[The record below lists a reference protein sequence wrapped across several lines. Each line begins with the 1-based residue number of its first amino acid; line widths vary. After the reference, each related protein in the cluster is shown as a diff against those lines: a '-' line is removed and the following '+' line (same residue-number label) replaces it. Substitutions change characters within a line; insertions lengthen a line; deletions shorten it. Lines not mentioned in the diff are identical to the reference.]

1 LELKAPGAGWARRIA
16 RWLGALRVVTLLPL
30 RRQLAALGAVLAAL
44 LAASLWLAW
53 SEYREAHF
61 GEGHVAAAAEMRTLS
76 QRLAKSALRSL
87 RGDPEAF
94 PQVQASRDGFAS
106 ALSRLTRDGRS
117 PAAVRAL
124 AAEWERTERNA
135 TTLLRD
141 QKLLTALAA
150 AAAGMERAN
159 PLLLERAERVQNLKL
174 ARGASAA
181 EIAAASRLVMLTQRM
196 ARGAQQLLAA
206 DVVDPEVEFLL
217 GKDVNEFRR
226 TLVQLRERAKESDLS
241 ASLGDLGQSFGLYQD
256 AVVAVLGTRARLAG
270 AKDAASAIYADSER
284 LLDAV
289 DRVVAAYGA
298 APAPPA
304 YEFGMAATALALLGA
319 LLLLV
324 LFYVHDERRQ
334 REGIARRHVVM
345 RRTHER
351 DLEAVELLR
360 RELEGLAAGDLTTR
374 VTVSSEITYPV
385 AATLND
391 ALEALR
397 QLVAHVAV
405 AAERVGGAAGGAQA
419 AADGLFQ
426 AAQRQ
431 SVRIRG
437 ASASALGMARMVN
450 ELSTRANQ
458 SAELSRAA
466 RAAALQ
472 GHQAV
477 QAALSVMRDLGAR
490 IRVAAEQI
498 DKLRGASPELGRTA
512 GALNQIAAQAEALS
526 GSASGKT
533 LGELGELLRKLAQNI
548 EEVSKTTQSQAGAA
562 SSVAGGVRKVLSGA
576 EQAADA
582 ATRAAGSVE
591 ELAELL
597 RGLREALEKLRT

>member
-16 RWLGALRVVTLLPL
+16 QWLGALRVVTLLPL
-30 RRQLAALGAVLAAL
+30 RRQLAVLGAVLAAL
-44 LAASLWLAW
+44 LAAALWLAW

-61 GEGHVAAAAEMRTLS
+61 GEGHLAAAGEMRTLS

-106 ALSRLTRDGRS
+106 ALSRLSKDGRS

-124 AAEWERTERNA
+124 AAEWERTEKNA

-159 PLLLERAERVQNLKL
+159 PLLLERAERVQNLQL

-226 TLVQLRERAKESDLS
+226 TLAQLRERAKESDLS
-241 ASLGDLGQSFGLYQD
+241 ASLGELGQSFGLYQD

-270 AKDAASAIYADSER
+270 AKEAAFTIHADSER
-284 LLDAV
+284 LLEAV

-298 APAPPA
+298 APAPRA

-319 LLLLV
+319 LLLLA

-334 REGIARRHVVM
+334 REGIARRHGVM

-490 IRVAAEQI
+490 IRVAATQI
-498 DKLRGASPELGRTA
+498 DRLRGASPELGRTA

-526 GSASGKT
+526 DSASGKT
-533 LGELGELLRKLAQNI
+533 LGELGELLRKLAEKI
-548 EEVSKTTQSQAGAA
+548 EEVSRATQSQAGAA

-597 RGLREALEKLRT
+597 RGLQEALAKLRY

>member
-1 LELKAPGAGWARRIA
+1 MDLKALGAGWARRIA
-16 RWLGALRVVTLLPL
+16 QWLGALRVVTLLPL
-30 RRQLAALGAVLAAL
+30 RRQLAVLGAALAAL
-44 LAASLWLAW
+44 LAAALWLAW

-61 GEGHVAAAAEMRTLS
+61 GEGHLAAAAEMRTLS

-87 RGDPEAF
+87 HGDPEAF

-106 ALSRLTRDGRS
+106 ALSRLSKDGRS

-124 AAEWERTERNA
+124 AAQWERTEKNA

-141 QKLLTALAA
+141 QKMLTALAA

-174 ARGASAA
+174 QRGASPA
-181 EIAAASRLVMLTQRM
+181 ELAAASRLVMLTQRM

-206 DVVDPEVEFLL
+206 DAVDPEVEFLL
-217 GKDVNEFRR
+217 GKDVNEFRG
-226 TLVQLRERAKESDLS
+226 TLAQLREGAKENDLS
-241 ASLGDLGQSFGLYQD
+241 AALSELAQSFALYQD

-270 AKDAASAIYADSER
+270 AKDAASAIHADSER
-284 LLDAV
+284 LLEAV
-289 DRVVAAYGA
+289 DRVVAAYRA
-298 APAPPA
+298 APALRA
-304 YEFGMAATALALLGA
+304 YELGMAAIALALLGA
-319 LLLLV
+319 LLLLA

-345 RRTHER
+345 RRSHER

-374 VTVSSEITYPV
+374 VTVNSEITYPV
-385 AATLND
+385 AAALND

-397 QLVAHVAV
+397 QLVARVAL

-490 IRVAAEQI
+490 IRVGAAQI
-498 DKLRGASPELGRTA
+498 DRLRGASPELGKTA

-526 GSASGKT
+526 DSASGKT
-533 LGELGELLRKLAQNI
+533 LGELGELLRKLAEKI
-548 EEVSKTTQSQAGAA
+548 EEVSKATHSQAGAV
-562 SSVAGGVRKVLSGA
+562 SSVAGGVREVLSGA

-582 ATRAAGSVE
+582 ATHAAGSVE

-597 RGLREALEKLRT
+597 RALQEALAKLRY

>member
-1 LELKAPGAGWARRIA
+1 MDLKALGAGWARRIA
-16 RWLGALRVVTLLPL
+16 QWLGALRVVTLLPL
-30 RRQLAALGAVLAAL
+30 RRQLAVLGSLLAAL
-44 LAASLWLAW
+44 LAAALWLAW
-53 SEYREAHF
+53 SEYRETHF
-61 GEGHVAAAAEMRTLS
+61 GEGHLATAAEMRTLT

-106 ALSRLTRDGRS
+106 ALARLSKDGRS

-124 AAEWERTERNA
+124 ADEWQRTEKNA

-141 QKLLTALAA
+141 QKMLVALAA

-174 ARGASAA
+174 QRGAADA
-181 EIAAASRLVMLTQRM
+181 AAASRLVMLTQRM

-206 DVVDPEVEFLL
+206 DAVDPEVEFLL
-217 GKDVNEFRR
+217 GKDVNEFRG
-226 TLVQLRERAKESDLS
+226 TLAQLREGAKESDLG
-241 ASLGDLGQSFGLYQD
+241 AALGELVQSFGLYQD
-256 AVVAVLGTRARLAG
+256 AVVAVLGTRARLGA
-270 AKDAASAIYADSER
+270 AKDAASAIHADSER
-284 LLDAV
+284 LLEAV
-289 DRVVAAYGA
+289 DRVVAAYRTS
-298 APAPPA
+298 PAPRV
-304 YEFGMAATALALLGA
+304 YEFGLAAIALALLGA
-319 LLLLV
+319 LLLLA

-334 REGIARRHVVM
+334 REGIARRHGVM

-374 VTVSSEITYPV
+374 VTVNSEITYPV
-385 AATLND
+385 AAALND

-397 QLVAHVAV
+397 ELVARVAL

-490 IRVAAEQI
+490 IRVGAAQI
-498 DKLRGASPELGRTA
+498 DRLRGASPELGKTA
-512 GALNQIAAQAEALS
+512 SALNQIAAQAEALS

-533 LGELGELLRKLAQNI
+533 LGELGELLRKLAEKI
-548 EEVSKTTQSQAGAA
+548 EQVSKATQSQAGAA
-562 SSVAGGVRKVLSGA
+562 SSVAGGVREVLSGA
-576 EQAADA
+576 EQAAGA
-582 ATRAAGSVE
+582 ATHAAGSVE
-591 ELAELL
+591 ELAKLL
-597 RGLREALEKLRT
+597 RGLQEALAKLRY

>member
-1 LELKAPGAGWARRIA
+1 LDLKALGAGWARRIA
-16 RWLGALRVVTLLPL
+16 QWLGALRVVTLLPL
-30 RRQLAALGAVLAAL
+30 RRQLAVLGSVLAAL
-44 LAASLWLAW
+44 LAAALWLAW
-53 SEYREAHF
+53 SEYRETHF
-61 GEGHVAAAAEMRTLS
+61 GEGHLVAAGEMRTLS

-94 PQVQASRDGFAS
+94 AQVQASRDGFAS
-106 ALSRLTRDGRS
+106 ALSRLSKDGRS
-117 PAAVRAL
+117 PAAVRSL

-141 QKLLTALAA
+141 QRLLTALAA

-174 ARGASAA
+174 QRGAPAA
-181 EIAAASRLVMLTQRM
+181 EVAAASRLVMLTQRM

-206 DVVDPEVEFLL
+206 DAVDPEVEFVL
-217 GKDVNEFRR
+217 GKDVNEFRG
-226 TLVQLRERAKESDLS
+226 TLAQLREGAREAGL
-241 ASLGDLGQSFGLYQD
+241 AAALGELAESFGLYQD

-270 AKDAASAIYADSER
+270 AKDAASAIHADSER
-284 LLDAV
+284 LLEAV
-289 DRVVAAYGA
+289 DRVVAAYRA
-298 APAPPA
+298 APAPRA
-304 YEFGMAATALALLGA
+304 YEFGLAATALALLGA
-319 LLLLV
+319 LLLLA

-360 RELEGLAAGDLTTR
+360 RELEGLATGDLTAR
-374 VTVSSEITYPV
+374 VTVNSEITYPV

-397 QLVAHVAV
+397 QLVARVAA

-431 SVRIRG
+431 SERIRG

-490 IRVAAEQI
+490 IRVGAAQI
-498 DKLRGASPELGRTA
+498 DRLRGASPELGRTA

-526 GSASGKT
+526 DSASGQT
-533 LGELGELLRKLAQNI
+533 LGDLGELLRKLAEKI
-548 EEVSKTTQSQAGAA
+548 EEVSKATQSQAGAA
-562 SSVAGGVRKVLSGA
+562 SSVAGGVREVLSGA

-597 RGLREALEKLRT
+597 RGLREALQKLRT

>member
-1 LELKAPGAGWARRIA
+1 MDLKALGAGWARRIA
-16 RWLGALRVVTLLPL
+16 HWLGALRVVSLLPL
-30 RRQLAALGAVLAAL
+30 RRQLALLGSLLAAL
-44 LAASLWLAW
+44 LAAALWLAW
-53 SEYREAHF
+53 SEYRETHF
-61 GEGHVAAAAEMRTLS
+61 GEGHLATAAEMRTLT

-106 ALSRLTRDGRS
+106 ALARLSKDGRS

-124 AAEWERTERNA
+124 AEEWQRTEKNA

-141 QKLLTALAA
+141 QKMLIALAA
-150 AAAGMERAN
+150 AATGMERAN
-159 PLLLERAERVQNLKL
+159 PQLLERAERVQNLKL
-174 ARGASAA
+174 QRGAGAA
-181 EIAAASRLVMLTQRM
+181 DAAAASRLVMLTQRM

-206 DVVDPEVEFLL
+206 DAVDPEVEFLL
-217 GKDVNEFRR
+217 GKDANEFRG
-226 TLVQLRERAKESDLS
+226 TLAQLREGAKESDLS
-241 ASLGDLGQSFGLYQD
+241 AALGELAQSFALYQD

-270 AKDAASAIYADSER
+270 AKEAASAIHADSER
-284 LLDAV
+284 LLEAV
-289 DRVVAAYGA
+289 DRVVAAYRA
-298 APAPPA
+298 SPAPRA
-304 YEFGMAATALALLGA
+304 YEFGLAAITLALLGV
-319 LLLLV
+319 LLLLA

-334 REGIARRHVVM
+334 REGIARRHGVM

-374 VTVSSEITYPV
+374 VTVNSEITYPV

-397 QLVAHVAV
+397 QLVARVAL

-466 RAAALQ
+466 ARAALR

-490 IRVAAEQI
+490 IGVGAAQI
-498 DKLRGASPELGRTA
+498 DRLRGASPELGKTA
-512 GALNQIAAQAEALS
+512 SALNQIAAQAEALS

-533 LGELGELLRKLAQNI
+533 LGELGELLRKLAEKI
-548 EEVSKTTQSQAGAA
+548 EEVSRATQSQAGAA
-562 SSVAGGVRKVLSGA
+562 SSVAGGVREVLSGA
-576 EQAADA
+576 EQAAGA
-582 ATRAAGSVE
+582 ATHAAGSVE
-591 ELAELL
+591 EVAGLL
-597 RGLREALEKLRT
+597 RGLQEALAKLRT

>member
-1 LELKAPGAGWARRIA
+1 MDLKSLGAGWARRIA
-16 RWLGALRVVTLLPL
+16 QWLGALRVVSLLPL
-30 RRQLAALGAVLAAL
+30 RRQLAMLGTLLAAL
-44 LAASLWLAW
+44 LAAALWLAW

-61 GEGHVAAAAEMRTLS
+61 GEGHLAAAGEMRTLS

-106 ALSRLTRDGRS
+106 ALARLAKDGRS
-117 PAAVRAL
+117 PAAVRSL
-124 AAEWERTERNA
+124 AAEWEHTEKNA

-141 QKLLTALAA
+141 QRMLTALASSA
-150 AAAGMERAN
+150 TRMGRAN
-159 PLLLERAERVQNLKL
+159 PQLLERAERVQNLKL
-174 ARGASAA
+174 QRGAPAG

-206 DVVDPEVEFLL
+206 DAVDPEVEFLL
-217 GKDVNEFRR
+217 GKDLNEFRG
-226 TLVQLRERAKESDLS
+226 TLARLREGAKESELGTALGELAGS
-241 ASLGDLGQSFGLYQD
+241 FSLYED
-256 AVVAVLGTRARLAG
+256 AVVAVLGTRARLGA
-270 AKDAASAIYADSER
+270 AKDAASAIHADSER
-284 LLDAV
+284 LLEAV
-289 DRVVAAYGA
+289 DRVVAAYRA
-298 APAPPA
+298 APAPRA
-304 YEFGMAATALALLGA
+304 YEVGLAVIALALLGA
-319 LLLLV
+319 LLLIA

-334 REGIARRHVVM
+334 REGIARRHAVM
-345 RRTHER
+345 RRYHER
-351 DLEAVELLR
+351 DLEAVEQLR
-360 RELEGLAAGDLTTR
+360 RELEGLAAGDLTAR
-374 VTVSSEITYPV
+374 VTVNSEITSSV

-397 QLVAHVAV
+397 QLVARVAA
-405 AAERVGGAAGGAQA
+405 AAERVGGAAGGAQS
-419 AADGLFQ
+419 AADVLFQ
-426 AAQRQ
+426 TAQRQ
-431 SVRIRG
+431 SERIKG
-437 ASASALGMARMVN
+437 ASATALGMARMVN

-490 IRVAAEQI
+490 IRVSAAQI
-498 DKLRGASPELGRTA
+498 DRVRGASPEMGKTA

-526 GSASGKT
+526 GSASGQT
-533 LGELGELLRKLAQNI
+533 LAELGELLRKLAEKI
-548 EEVSKTTQSQAGAA
+548 EEVSKATQSQAGVA
-562 SSVAGGVRKVLSGA
+562 STVAGGVREVLSGA

-597 RGLREALEKLRT
+597 RELQEALEKLRY